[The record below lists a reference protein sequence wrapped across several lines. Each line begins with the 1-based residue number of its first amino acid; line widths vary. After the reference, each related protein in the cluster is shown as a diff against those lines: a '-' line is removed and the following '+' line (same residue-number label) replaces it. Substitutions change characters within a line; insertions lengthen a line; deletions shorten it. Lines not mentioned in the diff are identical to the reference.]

1 MIKTVEPWERL
12 MTSHDLFVDLC
23 DLYEPEF
30 YITFATRFDRNPH
43 PIALVQGVHETAKA
57 YLEAKW
63 RKRAAKSQLLKH
75 SGVHLMAAGL
85 AARRLTYALSQIN
98 KSERASTIISLRYER
113 QTSERPLAQRLARF
127 GPEARLKA
135 LSETS
140 AALEAAI
147 ESFITLPDDPADEK
161 KRKPWAL
168 DFVEDFNAKPPRKKF
183 TKNHP
188 MECAARAFK
197 PVWEEFSSKRFAR
210 GPYKYDPPGYD
221 SPAADALNEIVKR
234 LDASV
239 APTLAGTVIENVRV
253 QLKKEFYS
261 D

>member
-1 MIKTVEPWERL
+1 MTKTVEPWERL
-12 MTSHDLFVDLC
+12 MTSRDLFADLC

-30 YITFATRFDRNPH
+30 YISFASRFDRDPH
-43 PIALVQGVHETAKA
+43 PVSLVKGVHETAKA

-85 AARRLTYALSQIN
+85 AARRLTYALSQIS
-98 KSERASTIISLRYER
+98 KSDRASTIIFLRYEQ

-127 GPEARLKA
+127 GPEARLQA

-147 ESFITLPDDPADEK
+147 ASFITLPDDPADEK
-161 KRKPWAL
+161 DRKPWAL
-168 DFVEDFNAKPPRKKF
+168 EFAEDFNAKPPRKKF

-188 MECAARAFK
+188 MECAARAFQ
-197 PVWEEFSSKRFAR
+197 PMWQEFSSKRFAR
-210 GPYKYDPPGYD
+210 GPYKHDPPGYD
-221 SPAADALNEIVKR
+221 SPAADALYEIIKR
-234 LDASV
+234 LDASL
-239 APTLAGTVIENVRV
+239 APTLAGTAIENVRA
-253 QLKKEFYS
+253 QSE
-261 D
+261 